1 MLGIKKRISRWLI
14 NVQRKARKRSLEQ
27 AIAKAKK
34 ITLETDKKVLIYF
47 VGGEYHCMTKQEV
60 KKRWKN
66 KQFIGY
72 TIQEI
77 EKFAELK
84 IESYD
89 KHTST
94 EVKGTTAGKKVISTR
109 SKEFAG

>member
-1 MLGIKKRISRWLI
+1 MIKKLIYRWLFSL
-14 NVQRKARKRSLEQ
+14 QRKARQKSLKE

-47 VGGEYHCMTKQEV
+47 IQGEYRVMTKQEM
-60 KKRWKN
+60 KARWKN

-72 TIQEI
+72 TAQEV

-84 IESYD
+84 IQSYD
-89 KHTST
+89 KQ
-94 EVKGTTAGKKVISTR
+94 R
-109 SKEFAG
+109 NKETGQQKIV

>member
-1 MLGIKKRISRWLI
+1 MLKKLIRRWLFNI
-14 NVQRKARKRSLEQ
+14 QRKARQKSLRE

-47 VGGEYHCMTKQEV
+47 IQGEYMVMTKQEM
-60 KKRWKN
+60 KTRWKS

-72 TIQEI
+72 TIQEV

-84 IESYD
+84 IQSYD
-89 KHTST
+89 KQRNNKET
-94 EVKGTTAGKKVISTR
+94 KQQQKVV
-109 SKEFAG
+109 